1 MHSSLRVQALRHI
14 VLVGSGVDHPWVR
27 GGGGAGCAD
36 ALGGGDAERGDGVRQ
51 FVERRA
57 EGHGDDAVRRS
68 PADGLALHP
77 ARAEGPG
84 RARHERGA
92 KATRP
97 GAGRYDR
104 ADWVEEGPG
113 DHAPR
118 RSARDLEPEKIKLE
132 GHKGEITRSS
142 ADQAITASWCT
153 ACRLPKGTWAWSAEG
168 HHVSVNITVVDG
180 QISSTPFFLGSDPA
194 EVKDGAQRGLRI
206 LAAEEDQA
214 RELLLSFDDAQRKVA
229 IVSPTTHGDIVT
241 FSQQEGGSAP
251 TRRRSGY
258 GRSDCR

>member
-14 VLVGSGVDHPWVR
+14 VLVGSGVITLGYVAV
-27 GGGGAGCAD
+27 GGAGCAD

-57 EGHGDDAVRRS
+57 EGHGNDAVRQS

-113 DHAPR
+113 DHGPR
-118 RSARDLEPEKIKLE
+118 RSASRSRAGEEIKLE
-132 GHKGEITRSS
+132 GHKGGIYEVERGSGYYNFVVYGVPADEEKPRPGVPRAIMSQSISPWWMVKSRARRSSWGQTPPRSRTAPSAVCASWRPRKTRRASSCSRSTTRSARLRS
-142 ADQAITASWCT
+142 SVRPPTATSS
-153 ACRLPKGTWAWSAEG
+153 LS
-168 HHVSVNITVVDG
+168 VSG
-180 QISSTPFFLGSDPA
+180 
-194 EVKDGAQRGLRI
+194 RRI
-206 LAAEEDQA
+206 
-214 RELLLSFDDAQRKVA
+214 R
-229 IVSPTTHGDIVT
+229 
-241 FSQQEGGSAP
+241 
-251 TRRRSGY
+251 
-258 GRSDCR
+258 